1 MTRVTCGRGMLLLA
15 ALMLEAVSLPAQETH
30 RLRGRVVSDG
40 RPVGGVNLVV
50 GGAAVM
56 SGSDGR
62 FTVTGLAPGSHSLR
76 LSAIGYQPRTVTVVM
91 PRDSLIGDL
100 AIERSA
106 AALGEMV
113 VTGTLAEVRLED
125 SPVKVE
131 VVSRRALER
140 NLTTNLMESVRMIPG
155 LREQVDCG
163 VCYTN
168 SISINGMD
176 GPYTAVL
183 FDGVPV
189 LGALATVYA
198 LNSLN
203 PALIEQVEIVKGPA
217 STLYGSEA
225 MGGVV
230 NIISRDPRMTPAWS
244 FNSSASSHGQLSAD
258 ALVRPDFG
266 GGRLLVGVTGS
277 WNDRF
282 IDGNGDGFSDLPLT
296 TRVSGLAK
304 WSDGTS
310 SERRVDLLARYW
322 YEDRFGGVEAWTT
335 RDRGSSEIY
344 GESIR
349 TSRWELIGG
358 FRPAVLGTSFRIDA
372 AVSGH
377 DQDSWYGDSP
387 YAASQHVAFLQAAW
401 APKARPGFVRPLL
414 GVTWR
419 RQWYDDNTPATVT
432 TDDRTIPGIFG
443 ELELPAGERLTVLG
457 GARVDHHAVHGTI
470 VSPRAALK
478 WSPDYLTTFRVNA
491 ATGFRI
497 VNLFTEDHAAL
508 SGSREVIIDEALDP
522 ERSRTITASLHRLF
536 GVGAVPVAL
545 DLDVFHTSFG
555 NRIIPDYDS
564 DPGAIHY
571 RNLRGAARTRG
582 ASVGLA
588 IDPTAAPVGF
598 RVGATWQQVT
608 RTDEGVTSD
617 VEFAPRFKGEFGIN
631 WTASERLVVD
641 WTGNVTGRMALP
653 ELDGVT
659 EYSPWF
665 TEQNL
670 QVTAELAPNRYL
682 TVGVKN
688 LLGTRQRNPIVAP
701 DDPFG
706 PDFDTYR
713 VWGPVQGRRLVVAM
727 QWNAA
732 R

>member
-1 MTRVTCGRGMLLLA
+1 MNRMSGVPVAALLA
-15 ALMLEAVSLPAQETH
+15 WAVPASSQGFSLE
-30 RLRGRVVSDG
+30 GRVVSEG
-40 RPVGGVNLVV
+40 APVSGINLTIAGYPSVRSGV
-50 GGAAVM
+50 
-56 SGSDGR
+56 DGR
-62 FTVTGLAPGSHSLR
+62 FVIAALPDGSHELR
-76 LSAIGYQPRTVTVVM
+76 LAGIGYRPLVVTVVL
-91 PRDSLIGDL
+91 PHDAALRDV
-100 AIERSA
+100 AVERSQA
-106 AALGEMV
+106 QLGEIV
-113 VTGTLAEVRLED
+113 VTGTLTEVRLAD

-131 VVSRRALER
+131 VVSRRMLER

-168 SISINGMD
+168 SISINGME

-203 PALIEQVEIVKGPA
+203 PALLEQVEIVKGPA

-230 NIISRDPRMTPAWS
+230 NIISRDPRAMPAWS

-266 GGRLLVGVTGS
+266 NGRLLVAATGS

-282 IDGNGDGFSDLPLT
+282 IDGNADGFSDLPLT
-296 TRVSGLAK
+296 TRVSGLVK

-349 TSRWELIGG
+349 TNRWELIGG
-358 FRPAVLGTSFRIDA
+358 FRPTVLGSGIRIDA

-401 APKARPGFVRPLL
+401 APKPQPGMIRPLL
-414 GVTWR
+414 GMTWR

-432 TDDRTIPGIFG
+432 ADDRTIPGVFG
-443 ELELPAGERLTVLG
+443 ELEFPVGERLTLLG
-457 GARVDHHAVHGTI
+457 GTRVDNHAVHGAI

-478 WSPDYLTTFRVNA
+478 WAPSYLTTFRVNA

-508 SGSREVIIDEALDP
+508 SGSREVVIDEELDP
-522 ERSRTITASLHRLF
+522 ERSRTITASMHHLF
-536 GVGAVPVAL
+536 GVGTLPVT
-545 DLDVFHTSFG
+545 LDVDLFHTSFS
-555 NRIIPDYDS
+555 NRIIPDYDIE
-564 DPGAIHY
+564 PGAIHY
-571 RNLRGAARTRG
+571 SNLRGSARTRG
-582 ASVGLA
+582 VSAGVAVDPGASPIGIRL
-588 IDPTAAPVGF
+588 G
-598 RVGATWQQVT
+598 GTWQQVT
-608 RTDEGVTSD
+608 RTDDGVTSD
-617 VEFAPRFKGEFGIN
+617 VEFAPRFKGEFGLN
-631 WTASERLVVD
+631 WTVSDRLVLD
-641 WTGNVTGRMALP
+641 WTGNVTGPMALP
-653 ELDGVT
+653 EIDGET
-659 EYSPWF
+659 EHSPWF
-665 TEQNL
+665 TEQNF
-670 QVTAELAPNRYL
+670 QMTTELAPNRYL
-682 TVGVKN
+682 TVGIKN
-688 LLGTRQRNPIVAP
+688 LFNTRQRNPLIAP
-701 DDPFG
+701 HDPFG

-713 VWGPVQGRRLVVAM
+713 VWGPVQGRRLMVAM
-727 QWNAA
+727 QWNAP

>member
-1 MTRVTCGRGMLLLA
+1 MMNRSVLA
-15 ALMLEAVSLPAQETH
+15 TIATLVIGVAPVWSQSHSLK
-30 RLRGRVVSDG
+30 GRVVSDG
-40 RPVGGVNLVV
+40 VPVPGINLSIAGHPSVK
-50 GGAAVM
+50 
-56 SGSDGR
+56 SGTDGR
-62 FTVTGLAPGSHSLR
+62 FVIAAPLSGNHDLR
-76 LSAIGYQPRTVTVVM
+76 LTGIGYRPITVAVVLPRDSAIG
-91 PRDSLIGDL
+91 DI
-100 AIERSA
+100 AIERSTA
-106 AALGEMV
+106 QLSEMV
-113 VTGTLAEVRLED
+113 VTGTLAEMRIED
-125 SPVKVE
+125 SPVKVQ
-131 VVSRRALER
+131 VVSRRMLER

-203 PALIEQVEIVKGPA
+203 PALLEQVEIVKGPA

-258 ALVRPDFG
+258 AMVRPDFAN
-266 GGRLLVGVTGS
+266 GRLLTAVTGS

-282 IDGNGDGFSDLPLT
+282 VDGNRDGFSDLPLT
-296 TRVSGLAK
+296 TRLSGLIK
-304 WSDGTS
+304 WSDGTA
-310 SERRVDLLARYW
+310 SERKIDLLARYW

-335 RDRGSSEIY
+335 RHRGSSEIY

-349 TSRWELIGG
+349 TNRWELIGG
-358 FRPAVLGTSFRIDA
+358 FRPTLLGAGFRIDA

-387 YAASQHVAFLQAAW
+387 YAATQHIAFLQAAW
-401 APKARPGFVRPLL
+401 APQPQPDVIRPLL
-414 GVTWR
+414 GITWR
-419 RQWYDDNTPATVT
+419 RQWYDDNTPATLT

-443 ELELPAGERLTVLG
+443 ELELPVGERLTVLG
-457 GARVDHHAVHGTI
+457 GSRVDHHAVHGAI

-478 WSPDYLTTFRVNA
+478 WAPDYLTTFRVNA

-508 SGSREVIIDEALDP
+508 SGSREVIIEEELDP
-522 ERSRTITASLHRLF
+522 ERSRTITASMNRMM
-536 GVGAVPVAL
+536 GIGAVPVTI
-545 DLDVFHTSFG
+545 DLDVFHTSFS
-555 NRIIPDYDS
+555 NRILPDYDS

-571 RNLRGAARTRG
+571 RNLRGSARTRG
-582 ASVGLA
+582 VSLGLSV
-588 IDPTAAPVGF
+588 DPTAAPVGF
-598 RVGATWQQVT
+598 RIGATWQQVT
-608 RTDEGVTSD
+608 RTDDGVTSD
-617 VEFAPRFKGEFGIN
+617 VEFAPRFKGEFGLN
-631 WTASERLVVD
+631 WTASERLVLD

-653 ELDGVT
+653 ELGGIT

-670 QVTAELAPNRYL
+670 QATTELGLNRYL

-688 LLGTRQRNPIVAP
+688 LFNTRQRNPLVAP

-727 QWNAA
+727 QWNAS